1 MLFKAAPDLCPHKS
15 NTITDYSRRQMWDT
29 FAANKKREN
38 KFVFSFYYLNDFE

>member
-29 FAANKKREN
+29 FAANKKEKTN
-38 KFVFSFYYLNDFE
+38 LFSLFTI